1 MHFSFPYPI
10 SIFAAFRP
18 RTNEEQRQLSEEYHK
33 FPIPTACKNFIKDH
47 ATWYTQLS
55 RLPYFNL
62 VKQIVINP
70 MHNLFLGMFSIH
82 HARDCI
88 LIPNRAGQDPLL
100 SHMDPAQDPSH
111 EPRAKGVPYHAR

>member
-10 SIFAAFRP
+10 SIFAAFHP
-18 RTNEEQRQLSEEYHK
+18 RTNEEQCQLGEEYCK
-33 FPIPTACKNFIKDH
+33 LPIPTARKNFVKDH
-47 ATWYTQLS
+47 ATQYTQLS
-55 RLPYFNL
+55 HLPYFNL
-62 VKQIVINP
+62 VEQIIINP

-82 HARDCI
+82 HTHDCI